1 MKNNV
6 LFENGKVSKKKPHPD
21 SPYAGLVVT
30 HSQSVTLSNNRVR
43 APSGDFAYTLTGGS
57 TLAPPVPRGLSPRLR
72 PRRLPRASRW
82 QTARPQARR
91 QTTWYGGR

>member
-6 LFENGKVSKKKPHPD
+6 LFENGKVSKKKPQ
-21 SPYAGLVVT
+21 SRQPYAGLVVT

-57 TLAPPVPRGLSPRLR
+57 TLADGAAAGAATNHVVRGEVSPAL
-72 PRRLPRASRW
+72 AACVSKMRW
-82 QTARPQARR
+82 RDFGE
-91 QTTWYGGR
+91 WGGC

>member
-57 TLAPPVPRGLSPRLR
+57 TLADGAAAGAATNHVVRGEPASIRPSACRRNRPMARGL
-72 PRRLPRASRW
+72 
-82 QTARPQARR
+82 
-91 QTTWYGGR
+91 GCC